1 LKAQVKDDNPQE
13 NQEITIL
20 TIKKARTQFTLFI
33 EVKEKLPNK
42 DLQN

>member
-1 LKAQVKDDNPQE
+1 M
-13 NQEITIL
+13 ITLERIKKSPL
-20 TIKKARTQFTLFI
+20 TIKKARTQFKLFI